1 MAIPKEIM
9 SDTIKASADY
19 LNYLA
24 KSMGTQ
30 SGKGPGKGM
39 ITKKGVE
46 VDVQKK
52 ETIMAPKKKRTKTIF
67 EKIGPSKELADTVNM
82 EIDEG
87 THDQSTMKLKGVEN
101 VSSEGSSMVQ
111 ETPNDSSDSSSSS
124 HSGSNNKEG
133 FLHID
138 DEELKDKSDDKRTK
152 TDNSEDEK
160 MEIRKLKMTKLEQN
174 KL

>member
-1 MAIPKEIM
+1 MEISKEMI

-30 SGKGPGKGM
+30 SGKGRGKGL

-52 ETIMAPKKKRTKTIF
+52 ETIMAPKKKHTKTIF
-67 EKIGPSKELADTVNM
+67 EEIGQSKEEVNM

-111 ETPNDSSDSSSSS
+111 ETPDDSSDSSSSS
-124 HSGSNNKEG
+124 HSGSNNKEE

-138 DEELKDKSDDKRTK
+138 DEELKDKSDDKRTE
-152 TDNSEDEK
+152 TDNSDDE
-160 MEIRKLKMTKLEQN
+160 
-174 KL
+174 